1 MESRLQKYK
10 SLREEIA
17 KMPDELFDTRSKRK
31 TFIVQSDENHSISY
45 KDLMDVYTDDD
56 SKKHKLFPFK
66 QDVIWR
72 IIVISVVTILIV
84 GLVMIGIWVF
94 RR

>member
-17 KMPDELFDTRSKRK
+17 KMPDELFDTHDKKK

-45 KDLMDVYTDDD
+45 KDLMDVYADDD

-72 IIVISVVTILIV
+72 IIVVSIATILIV
-84 GLVMIGIWVF
+84 ALILIGIWVF

>member
-17 KMPDELFDTRSKRK
+17 KMPDELFDTHGKRK
-31 TFIVQSDENHSISY
+31 TIIVQSDENHSISY
-45 KDLMDVYTDDD
+45 KDLMDVYADND
-56 SKKHKLFPFK
+56 SRKHKLLPFK
-66 QDVIWR
+66 QDIIWR
-72 IIVISVVTILIV
+72 IIVISVVIILIV
-84 GLVMIGIWVF
+84 ALILIGIWVF